1 MSPPMESTANRLEDH
16 WPHAKERILK
26 EWDLLTDS
34 DLERTGRQYDK
45 IVSLIRRRY
54 GGRVEIIQEAAIRDA
69 LNRLLV
75 PLEEDS
81 AAAAK

>member
-1 MSPPMESTANRLEDH
+1 MNSAMPSTANRLEDH
-16 WPHAKERILK
+16 WPQAKERILQ

-34 DLERTGRQYDK
+34 DLERSGRQFDK

-69 LNRLLV
+69 LNRMLSR
-75 PLEEDS
+75 LEEEPM
-81 AAAAK
+81 A